1 MIGEKPES
9 RGRVPARMAKLE
21 TVAMTRLKDLDEGG
35 KPFIVSLQIGRQL
48 VKDGPELMAQA
59 CQPEVP
65 RRTKLGFFVMFARM
79 LQHSCSIPMDAR
91 RAIRKSGYRFSSDRA
106 LTIDSD
112 RDLGPLRGRQQA
124 TIRRLTGVPG
134 AGA

>member
-48 VKDGPELMAQA
+48 VRMGPSLWRRRASRK
-59 CQPEVP
+59 CRGVP
-65 RRTKLGFFVMFARM
+65 NLVSS
-79 LQHSCSIPMDAR
+79 SCSPGCFSTLALSRWMLGAR
-91 RAIRKSGYRFSSDRA
+91 SGKVDIGFRPIARPLSIRIAI
-106 LTIDSD
+106 
-112 RDLGPLRGRQQA
+112 
-124 TIRRLTGVPG
+124 
-134 AGA
+134 